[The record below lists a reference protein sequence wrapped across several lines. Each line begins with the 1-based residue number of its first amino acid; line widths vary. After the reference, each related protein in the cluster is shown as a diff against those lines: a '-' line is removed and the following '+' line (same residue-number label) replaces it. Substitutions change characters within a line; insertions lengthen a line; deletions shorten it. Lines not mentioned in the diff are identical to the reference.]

1 MAHLKQQNRTQIV
14 LYAAA
19 HFAGFSWVLDGGAF
33 PQDWEGRIAA
43 ITTSAVASGLITL
56 AQIIY
61 SGFLGDKFKA
71 VLVFWRLKHPLPG
84 CRAFSTIA
92 PRDPRIDA
100 GRLKV
105 RLGELPADPDEQNRV
120 WYRLY
125 RQHKDEASVNDA
137 HGNYLLARELA
148 CLSIAFLFA
157 LPTLA
162 LALGVSFK
170 VALPYAEILLVIYVL
185 VAYSGSYYGHRFV
198 ANVLAIESALPEITH
213 ES

>member
-19 HFAGFSWVLDGGAF
+19 NFAAFSWVLDGGAF

-61 SGFLGDKFKA
+61 SGLLGDEVKA

-100 GRLKV
+100 VRLKV
-105 RLGELPADPDEQNRV
+105 RLGELPTDPDEQNRV

-125 RQHKDEASVNDA
+125 RQHKDEAPINDA
-137 HGNYLLARELA
+137 HGSYLLARELA
-148 CLSIAFLFA
+148 CLSIAFLLA

-170 VALPYAEILLVIYVL
+170 VALPYAGILLILYVL
-185 VAYSGSYYGHRFV
+185 VAYSGNYYGRRLV
-198 ANVLAIESALPEITH
+198 ANVLAIESAQPENTH